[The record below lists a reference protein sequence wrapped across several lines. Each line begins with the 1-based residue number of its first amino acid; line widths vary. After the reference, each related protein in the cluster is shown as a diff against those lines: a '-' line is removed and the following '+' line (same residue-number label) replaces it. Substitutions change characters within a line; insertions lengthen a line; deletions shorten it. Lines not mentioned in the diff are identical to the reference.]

1 MQNLAYNARRASGYL
16 LGFVLF
22 YEPFM
27 LFNQLTG
34 MFIIDESFSSIH
46 VPCARIPLANII
58 TGEWIYASPIS
69 LLFCLL
75 LAVSSLWFGP
85 LFCGRLCPAGGFSEF
100 LGSILPDKYKLD
112 WPKLVP
118 VLPLRYGFFAG
129 FLFSL
134 WLGFG
139 VPCTYCN
146 YYSLEI
152 FVNLFITG
160 HMLNNLASLIATFLL
175 ANFFFGLFTKGGR
188 GYCLFLCPVG
198 TYNSLFHIAGRFVP
212 GAFSMQIHQNAC
224 IGCTK
229 CAQSCPMRAI
239 NIQEHKAQ
247 IDRRLCIVCGK
258 CAHGCPAKAIRYQ
271 SNLAKEADEHETT
284 IR

>member
-1 MQNLAYNARRASGYL
+1 MQNLAYNLRRAAGYL

-27 LFNQLTG
+27 LFNQLASN
-34 MFIIDESFSSIH
+34 FIVDTSFSSIH
-46 VPCARIPLANII
+46 VPCARIPLANIV
-58 TGEWIYASPIS
+58 TGEWLAASPIS

-75 LAVSSLWFGP
+75 LAVTSLWFGP
-85 LFCGRLCPAGGFSEF
+85 LFCGRLCPAGGFSEL
-100 LGSILPDKYKLD
+100 LGSLLPDKYKID
-112 WPKLVP
+112 WSKIVP
-118 VLPLRYGFFAG
+118 ILPLRYGFFLG
-129 FLFSL
+129 FLFSV

-160 HMLNNLASLIATFLL
+160 HFLNELSSLIATFFL
-175 ANFFFGLFTKGGR
+175 ANLFFGLFTKGGR

-198 TYNSLFHIAGRFVP
+198 TYNSLFHLLGRFVP
-212 GAFSMQIHQNAC
+212 GAFSMQVQKNTC
-224 IGCTK
+224 IGCSK
-229 CAQSCPMRAI
+229 CVQGCPMRAI
-239 NIQEHKAQ
+239 SLHERKAQ

-258 CAHGCPAKAIRYQ
+258 CAQGCPKKAICYQ
-271 SNLAKEADEHETT
+271 SNVVKEAEQHEAN
-284 IR
+284 

>member
-1 MQNLAYNARRASGYL
+1 MQNLAYNLRRLLGYL
-16 LGFVLF
+16 IGFVLF

-27 LFNQLTG
+27 LFNQLAG
-34 MFIIDESFSSIH
+34 LFIVDTSFSSIH
-46 VPCARIPLANII
+46 VPCARIPLANIV
-58 TGEWIYASPIS
+58 TGEWLSASPIS
-69 LLFCLL
+69 LLFYLL
-75 LAVSSLWFGP
+75 LAVTSLWFGP

-100 LGSILPDKYKLD
+100 LGSLLPDRYKID
-112 WPKLVP
+112 WAKIVP
-118 VLPLRYGFFAG
+118 ILPLRYGFFLG
-129 FLFSL
+129 FLFSV

-160 HMLNNLASLIATFLL
+160 HFLNELASLFATFFL
-175 ANFFFGLFTKGGR
+175 ANLFFGLFTKGGR

-198 TYNSLFHIAGRFVP
+198 TYNSLFHLLGRFVP
-212 GAFSMQIHQNAC
+212 GAFSMQVQQKTC

-229 CAQSCPMRAI
+229 CAQGCPMRAI
-239 NIQEHKAQ
+239 SMHEHKAH

-258 CAHGCPAKAIRYQ
+258 CAHSCPKKAICYQ
-271 SNLAKEADEHETT
+271 SNVVKEAEQHEAN
-284 IR
+284 

>member
-1 MQNLAYNARRASGYL
+1 MQNLAYNLRRLLGYL
-16 LGFVLF
+16 IGFVLF

-27 LFNQLTG
+27 LFNQLAG
-34 MFIIDESFSSIH
+34 LFIVDTSFSSIH
-46 VPCARIPLANII
+46 VPCARIPLANIV
-58 TGEWIYASPIS
+58 TGEWLSASPIS

-75 LAVSSLWFGP
+75 LAVTSLWFGP

-100 LGSILPDKYKLD
+100 LGSLLPDKYKID
-112 WPKLVP
+112 WAKIVP
-118 VLPLRYGFFAG
+118 ILPLRYGFFLG
-129 FLFSL
+129 FLFSV

-160 HMLNNLASLIATFLL
+160 HFLNELASLFATFFL
-175 ANFFFGLFTKGGR
+175 ANLFFGLFTKGGR

-198 TYNSLFHIAGRFVP
+198 TYNSLFHLLGRFVP
-212 GAFSMQIHQNAC
+212 GAFSMQVQQKTC

-229 CAQSCPMRAI
+229 CAQGCPMRAI
-239 NIQEHKAQ
+239 SMHEHKAH

-258 CAHGCPAKAIRYQ
+258 CAHSCPKKAICYQ
-271 SNLAKEADEHETT
+271 SNVVKEAEQHEAN
-284 IR
+284 

>member
-1 MQNLAYNARRASGYL
+1 MKNLVYNLRRAAGYA

-27 LFNQLTG
+27 LFNQLAG
-34 MFIIDESFSSIH
+34 IFITDMSFSSIH
-46 VPCARIPLANII
+46 VPCARIPLANIV
-58 TGEWIYASPIS
+58 TGEWLAASPIS

-75 LAVSSLWFGP
+75 LAVISLWFGP

-100 LGSILPDKYKLD
+100 LGSLLPDKYKID
-112 WPKLVP
+112 WPRHLP
-118 VLPLRYGFFAG
+118 ILPLRYGFFAG
-129 FLFSL
+129 FLFSV

-146 YYSLEI
+146 YYSFEI
-152 FVNLFITG
+152 FINLFITG
-160 HMLNNLASLIATFLL
+160 HFLNTLFSLIATFFL
-175 ANFFFGLFTKGGR
+175 ANVFLGLFTKGGR

-198 TYNSLFHIAGRFVP
+198 TYNSLFHLLGCFVP
-212 GAFSMQIHQNAC
+212 GAFAMQVREKSC
-224 IGCTK
+224 VGCTK

-239 NIQEHKAQ
+239 KMAAHKAR

-258 CAHGCPAKAIRYQ
+258 CAHGCPKKAICYQ
-271 SNLAKEADEHETT
+271 SNLAKED
-284 IR
+284 

>member
-1 MQNLAYNARRASGYL
+1 MQNLAYNLRRTAGYFI
-16 LGFVLF
+16 GFVLF

-27 LFNQLTG
+27 LFNQLASN
-34 MFIIDESFSSIH
+34 FITDMSFSSIH
-46 VPCARIPLANII
+46 VPCARIPLANIV
-58 TGEWIYASPIS
+58 TDEWLAASPIS
-69 LLFCLL
+69 LLFCFL
-75 LAVSSLWFGP
+75 LAVTSLWFGP

-100 LGSILPDKYKLD
+100 LGSLLPDKYKID
-112 WPKLVP
+112 WAKLVP

-129 FLFSL
+129 FLFSV

-160 HMLNNLASLIATFLL
+160 QLLNNLPSLIATFFL
-175 ANFFFGLFTKGGR
+175 ANLFFGLFTKGGR

-198 TYNSLFHIAGRFVP
+198 TYNSLFHILGRFFP
-212 GAFSMQIHQNAC
+212 GAFAMQVHQSTC

-229 CAQSCPMRAI
+229 CVQGCPMRAI
-239 NIQEHKAQ
+239 SMQKRKAH
-247 IDRRLCIVCGK
+247 INRCLCITCGK
-258 CAHGCPAKAIRYQ
+258 CTHSCPQRAIRYQ
-271 SNLAKEADEHETT
+271 SSSQQEEA
-284 IR
+284 R

>member
-1 MQNLAYNARRASGYL
+1 MQNLAYNLRRAAGYL

-27 LFNQLTG
+27 LFNQLVSN
-34 MFIIDESFSSIH
+34 FIVDTSFSSIH
-46 VPCARIPLANII
+46 VPCARIPLANIV
-58 TGEWIYASPIS
+58 TGEWLAASPIS

-75 LAVSSLWFGP
+75 LAVTSLWFGP
-85 LFCGRLCPAGGFSEF
+85 LFCGRLCPAGGFSEL
-100 LGSILPDKYKLD
+100 LGSLLPDKYKID
-112 WPKLVP
+112 WSKIVP
-118 VLPLRYGFFAG
+118 ILPLRYGFFLG
-129 FLFSL
+129 FLFSV

-160 HMLNNLASLIATFLL
+160 HFLNELSSLIATFFL
-175 ANFFFGLFTKGGR
+175 ANLFFGLFTKGGR

-198 TYNSLFHIAGRFVP
+198 TYNSLFHLLGRFIP
-212 GAFSMQIHQNAC
+212 GAFSMQVQKNTC
-224 IGCTK
+224 IGCSK
-229 CAQSCPMRAI
+229 CVQGCPMRAI
-239 NIQEHKAQ
+239 SLHERKAQ

-258 CAHGCPAKAIRYQ
+258 CAQGCPKKAICYQ
-271 SNLAKEADEHETT
+271 SNVVKEAEQHEAN
-284 IR
+284 